1 MAKNNMNFEEK
12 YQFHLKKY
20 TKTGISRLLEMSEE
34 KIVLLTISSL
44 ISVCGAICSLVPYIS
59 VYKIL
64 EVLLKNYVFYSNHS
78 RDEIGTEEDNAIMI
92 KWGLIAVGSYILS
105 VIFTAGALG
114 FSHIA
119 AFETLYNIR
128 VRIAEHIGFLPL
140 GYLSQ
145 TTTGSIGKT
154 MEQNVENIELFIA
167 HTIPDIA
174 KVGAT
179 VVFAVAIFMHY
190 NIILTLICLVTFII
204 AVVFQFSSMFSEDVD
219 EYRKFYDLTEKI
231 GGTVVQFVYGIPAV
245 KIFGKTIFSFH
256 KLVEEFDKLHNV
268 ALNICKICRRG
279 YCLFLALI
287 ESFSVFVI
295 PVGLYLFSKN
305 EKDMAMALDYIFFV
319 IMSPGLATPLFSLI
333 MLVSNLETISEGNKR
348 IDNIL
353 NQDITKQPEHPKV
366 PTKYNVTFNRVTFN
380 YEESEKSKTTDNV
393 LDDVSFEAEN
403 GKITALVGPS
413 GSGKSTIGNLIPRF
427 WDVEQGEVCIG
438 GINVKDIKYEDLM
451 NIMSFVFQDTFLF
464 NDTVY
469 ENIAVGKSNATK
481 EEVIAASK
489 AAQCHEFIENLPDKY
504 ETVIGSVEDKEGV
517 LLSGGE
523 KQRIC
528 IARAILKNS
537 PILVLDEAT
546 AYADPENEYNIQL
559 ALKELIK
566 NKTVIVIAHNL
577 NTIKSADN
585 IIVINKGKIVE
596 QGKHEQLLKNNG
608 TYSKM
613 WDAYINSSKW
623 FISNK
628 DDTSSDVDSN
638 SKDNTVTESINV
650 NNTETDK
657 KNSPVEVDPRLKQR
671 KGKITRKEGM
681 FRDNFNILYNITYGH
696 PERVYKGIFYTI
708 ISNLVNIVPFF
719 LNIEVVQTVFNAF
732 DGSNTP
738 LNTTKIWI
746 ISGILVVYIYVM
758 YLFELPAY
766 DHSYGDAYVAGNIG
780 RMELAEHIRRLPLGT
795 IYSKDPGEMANIL
808 TNDFNIV
815 ENATSHYVPNIF
827 GGFMLPI
834 ISFFFLIFVDWRLAL
849 AAFIPFPLG
858 MLILIGATTLQD
870 KLSLN
875 RMKAKVNASV
885 RIQEYMNGIRCI
897 KAYNLIGEKFTR
909 LEKSFRKLKEESI
922 KLEVG
927 IGPLVCLTGTIT
939 QSGLAIMIITGAY
952 LLKNNEISI
961 STFVTFLVIGSHAYD
976 PLIRALN
983 NIAELRYSAVAGKR
997 IGKFLDLPL
1006 MEGTTDVKYGPV
1018 KDIVFSNVSFKYLDE
1033 QKLSDAKP
1041 SQEYT
1046 LKDINLTMKQGSM
1059 TALVGPSGSG
1069 KTTILKLISRF
1080 YDSAEG
1086 TVTYAGED
1094 ISKIDPEFYMKN
1106 ISIVFQ
1112 DVYLFKDTI
1121 ANNIG
1126 FGKENPTMEEIID
1139 AAKKACA
1146 HDFIMSLPNG
1156 YDTMVGEGGCTLSG
1170 GEKQRISIARAVLKD
1185 APVVLLDEATS
1196 SLDPE
1201 NEVEVQKAISD
1212 LIKGRTIIVI
1222 SHHLKTIKEA
1232 DNIVVLNNGSIVEQG
1247 KHDQLMNNNNIYRR
1261 LWDVQEKYKGWT
1273 MN

>member
-1 MAKNNMNFEEK
+1 MDFEEK

-34 KIVLLTISSL
+34 KKFLLIISSI
-44 ISVCGAICSLVPYIS
+44 ISVIGAICSLVPFIS

-64 EVLLKNYVFYSNHS
+64 EVLLRNYVYYSNHS
-78 RDEIGTEEDNAIMI
+78 RDEIGTEEDSAIMI
-92 KWGLIAVGSYILS
+92 KWGLIAVGSHFLS
-105 VIFTAGALG
+105 IMFTAGSLG

-128 VRIAEHIGFLPL
+128 VRISEHIGFLPL
-140 GYLSQ
+140 GYLTN
-145 TTTGSIGKT
+145 TTTGSISKT

-167 HTIPDIA
+167 HTIPDIV

-179 VVFAVAIFMHY
+179 VVFAVAVFMHY
-190 NIILTLICLVTFII
+190 NVILTIICLVTFII
-204 AVVFQFSSMFSEDVD
+204 AVIFQFSSMFFTDPEV
-219 EYRKFYDLTEKI
+219 YRNYYDITEKI
-231 GGTVVQFVYGIPAV
+231 GGTVVQFVNGIPAV

-256 KLVEEFDKLHNV
+256 KLVEEFNKQHEI
-268 ALNICKICRRG
+268 ALRICKICRSG

-295 PVGLYLFSKN
+295 PVGLFLLSKN
-305 EKDMAMALDYIFFV
+305 EKDMAMALDYIFFI

-333 MLVSNLETISEGNKR
+333 MLVSNLETTSEGNKR

-353 NQDITKQPEHPKV
+353 NQDITKEPEHPKI
-366 PTKYNVTFNRVTFN
+366 PTKLNVTFNRVTFN
-380 YEESEKSKTTDNV
+380 YDESEKSKTTDNV

-427 WDVEQGEVCIG
+427 WDVKQGEVCIG

-451 NIMSFVFQDTFLF
+451 NIVSFVFQDTFLF
-464 NDTVY
+464 NDTIY
-469 ENIAVGKSNATK
+469 ENIAVGKPNVTK

-504 ETVIGSVEDKEGV
+504 QTVIGSNEDKEGV

-596 QGKHEQLLKNNG
+596 QGNHDQLLKKNG

-628 DDTSSDVDSN
+628 DDTDSISMNNPVTIDTNTTSDNNDDS
-638 SKDNTVTESINV
+638 KV
-650 NNTETDK
+650 
-657 KNSPVEVDPRLKQR
+657 VDPRIKPR
-671 KGKITRKEGM
+671 SGKVTRKEGM

-696 PERVYKGIFYTI
+696 PEKVYKGIFYTI
-708 ISNLVNIVPFF
+708 ISNVVNVVPFF
-719 LNIEVVQTVFNAF
+719 LNIMVIQTVFDAF
-732 DGSNTP
+732 DGSNNP

-746 ISGILVVYIYVM
+746 ISGILVAYILVM

-766 DHSYGDAYVAGNIG
+766 DHSYGDAYLTGNIG

-795 IYSKDPGEMANIL
+795 IYDKDPGEMANIL
-808 TNDFNIV
+808 SNDFNIV
-815 ENATSHYVPNIF
+815 ETATSHYVPNIF

-834 ISFFFLIFVDWRLAL
+834 ISFIFLIFVDWRLAL

-858 MLILIGATTLQD
+858 FLILIGATTLQD

-897 KAYNLIGEKFTR
+897 KAYNLIGKKFQR
-909 LEKSFRKLKEESI
+909 LEQAFRKLKEESI

-927 IGPLVCLTGTIT
+927 IGPLVCLTSSIT
-939 QSGLAIMIITGAY
+939 QSGLSIMIITGAY
-952 LLKNNEISI
+952 LLKNNEISV

-1006 MEGTTDVKYGPV
+1006 MGGTTKVNYGPK
-1018 KDIVFSNVSFKYLDE
+1018 KDIVFSHVSFKYHDE
-1033 QKLSDAKP
+1033 KKLSNTKS

-1046 LKDINLTMKQGSM
+1046 LNDINLTMKQGTM

-1080 YDSAEG
+1080 YDCNEG
-1086 TVTYAGED
+1086 TITFAGED
-1094 ISKIDPEFYMKN
+1094 ISQIDPEFYMKN

-1126 FGKENPTMEEIID
+1126 FGKSNPTMEEIID

-1170 GEKQRISIARAVLKD
+1170 GEKQRISIARAVLKN

-1212 LIKGRTIIVI
+1212 LIKGRTVIVI

-1232 DNIVVLNNGSIVEQG
+1232 DNIVVLDNGSVVEQG
-1247 KHDQLMNNNNIYRR
+1247 KHDQLIENNKLYRR